1 VAIGELNAREAEHVA
16 WDAIVVGTDA
26 RQCSVPTV
34 WGSLLGLALLVAVN
48 PALLGI
54 ILLVI
59 SRPRPVQNLLA
70 YWVGC
75 LTVNVP
81 CVLVALLV
89 LHSTATFTSF
99 SRDLAIPASAASST
113 IRHIQLGMGVL
124 SLSIAALMTARFLAR
139 QRQRARLPTPDGNT
153 SVLVLASNT
162 PTAISWLEGRA
173 QDAATEGGSAIRRLL
188 GRAHN
193 AWENGS
199 LWVALVLGLGTTP
212 PPLLVVFVDTT
223 IVASGAAIGTQV
235 SAAIAFVVGM
245 FAVVEITLV
254 SYLATPSKTQAVL
267 RPLHDWALAHRR
279 KILVAMLTVGGVSLV
294 ANGMGIV

>member
-1 VAIGELNAREAEHVA
+1 M
-16 WDAIVVGTDA
+16 
-26 RQCSVPTV
+26 

-75 LTVNVP
+75 LIVNVP

-89 LHSTATFTSF
+89 LHLTPTFTSF
-99 SRDLAIPASAASST
+99 ARDLATPASAASST
-113 IRHIQLGMGVL
+113 LRHIQLGMGVL
-124 SLSIAALMTARFLAR
+124 SLSIAALMTVRFLAHH
-139 QRQRARLPTPDGNT
+139 RQRARLATPDGNT
-153 SVLVLASNT
+153 PILVLDSNT
-162 PTAISWLEGRA
+162 PTAISWLQSRA
-173 QDAATEGGSAIRRLL
+173 QDPATEGGSAIRRLL

-199 LWVALVLGLGTTP
+199 LWVALVLGLACTP

-235 SAAIAFVVGM
+235 TAAIAFVVGM

-254 SYLATPSKTQAVL
+254 SHLAMPAKTQAVL

-279 KILVAMLTVGGVSLV
+279 KILVAMLIVGGVSLV